1 MLWRVYAGFILE
13 GAPTWCEVTTFENR
27 TRKILSTSQPFSKSC
42 IQIKLPK
49 KCKNERRSEKVFQSS
64 AVVCQMLTPR
74 QLRHSFRA
82 SHQSKSVA
90 ESITITVIR
99 SCAPFSWIGSLLT
112 DSLQHALLPE
122 KTLAISQSTSHWT
135 RPTRSKSRW
144 FCRMT
149 WRPPTLWSTCP
160 RLVIHTHTRTCSTS
174 RYTIYNVQYTVKTIQ
189 DTTYKY
195 YILHITYYTLH
206 ITYYILHSTYV
217 YYIHNIYNIYNIYYI
232 TIYYKLYTYT

>member
-1 MLWRVYAGFILE
+1 MLWRVQGSFLKGHPPGVRWQHSKIELE
-13 GAPTWCEVTTFENR
+13 RFCQLPNHSQRVACKSNFRRNAR
-27 TRKILSTSQPFSKSC
+27 TKGYRRRYFSPV
-42 IQIKLPK
+42 L
-49 KCKNERRSEKVFQSS
+49 
-64 AVVCQMLTPR
+64 CQMLTPR

-99 SCAPFSWIGSLLT
+99 WCAPFSWIGSLLT

-122 KTLAISQSTSHWT
+122 KTLIAISQSTSHWA

-160 RLVIHTHTRTCSTS
+160 RPVYIHIHVHAVHFD
-174 RYTIYNVQYTVKTIQ
+174 IQYTM
-189 DTTYKY
+189 
-195 YILHITYYTLH
+195 
-206 ITYYILHSTYV
+206 
-217 YYIHNIYNIYNIYYI
+217 YNIQ
-232 TIYYKLYTYT
+232 